1 MLNEQILH
9 QPESRV
15 IELDIEGMT
24 CSSCVGRVE
33 RKLGKIDGVEALVN
47 LPLESAQVTVPASI
61 TDEQITATVAAVGYK
76 ATVRRA
82 AYPVGT
88 VGTMADPAPTG
99 PAGSIPA
106 PPADGPPSH
115 LAGKLRPRLIVAAIL
130 TVPVFLVSM
139 VPALQFPNWGWVVG
153 ALALPVVSWA
163 AWPFHR
169 AAAINAR
176 HLGSTMDTLVSI
188 GVTAAYLFSAWLL
201 FADPAMTAHPQAM
214 EGMESGGL
222 YFEVASVVTT
232 FLLLGRYLEANA
244 RRKAG
249 DALKALLSLGAKEA
263 TVLRDGAEVMMP
275 AEQLQ
280 AGDVI
285 VVRPGE
291 KIATDGV
298 VLEGSSA
305 VDASLVT
312 GESVPVEVGPN
323 SPVTGATINTS
334 GRLLVRAT
342 RVGADTTLAR
352 MGRLVSQAQTAK
364 APIARLADR
373 ISAVFV
379 PVVLVLA
386 TLTFIGWLL
395 AAGPAISDAEL
406 RAAFTAAV
414 AVLVIACPCA
424 LGLATPVGLLTGT
437 GRGAQLGI
445 LIKGPQVLEDTRTV
459 DTILLDKTGTVT
471 TGHLAVDGTRAF
483 APFTEAEVLR
493 LAGAV
498 EAASEHPVARAIA
511 AAALTAEQQAD
522 GAARLPAVVDFH
534 SAPGGGVR
542 GGVDGRH
549 VTVGRSGWLQE
560 NGVTVSAPQQAALA
574 AAEAAGATAI
584 WVAVD
589 GEPTGI
595 VSLRDTIKPGSA
607 AAIARLREL
616 GLRPILLTGDNA
628 AVANQV
634 AAAVG
639 IPSEDV
645 FAGVLPEG
653 KVEAVR
659 SLQAGGAT
667 VAMAGDGVNDAAA
680 LAQADLG
687 IAMGSGTDVAIEAA
701 DLTVMGNDL
710 GQVAQAIELSR
721 RTLATIKTNLFWAFF
736 YNVVGIPVAALGL
749 LNPMI
754 AGAAMAASSV
764 LVVANSLRL
773 RRFGN

>member
-1 MLNEQILH
+1 MSSEQLLD
-9 QPESRV
+9 QPGSRV

-24 CSSCVGRVE
+24 CASCVGRVE
-33 RKLGKIDGVEALVN
+33 RKLGKLDGVSASVN
-47 LPLESAQVTVPASI
+47 LPLESARVTVPSEI
-61 TDEQITATVAAVGYK
+61 TDAQITETVAAAGYK
-76 ATVRRA
+76 ATVRAPAVRSADHPA
-82 AYPVGT
+82 AG
-88 VGTMADPAPTG
+88 
-99 PAGSIPA
+99 
-106 PPADGPPSH
+106 
-115 LAGKLRPRLIVAAIL
+115 LRPRLIVAAAL

-139 VPALQFPNWGWVVG
+139 FPLFQFPHWGWVVG
-153 ALALPVVSWA
+153 FLALPVVTWA

-169 AAAINAR
+169 AALVNAR
-176 HLGSTMDTLVSI
+176 HFGSTMDTLVSI
-188 GVTAAYLFSAWLL
+188 GVTAAYVFSAWQLI
-201 FADPAMTAHPQAM
+201 ADPWMTAHPEGMGGMSGMGGMDGM
-214 EGMESGGL
+214 EGMASGGL
-222 YFEVASVVTT
+222 YFEVAAVVTT
-232 FLLLGRYLEANA
+232 FLLLGRYLEARA
-244 RRKAG
+244 KQKAG
-249 DALKALLSLGAKEA
+249 DALKALLSLGAKDA
-263 TVLRDGAEVMMP
+263 TVLRDGRE
-275 AEQLQ
+275 EQLPADQ
-280 AGDVI
+280 LAVGDVI

-298 VLEGSSA
+298 VIDGSSA

-312 GESVPVEVGPN
+312 GESVPVEVGPD

-342 RVGADTTLAR
+342 RVGAETTLAQ
-352 MGRLVSQAQTAK
+352 MGRLVSQAQTGK

-373 ISAVFV
+373 ISSVFV
-379 PVVLVLA
+379 PVVLAIAVA
-386 TLTFIGWLL
+386 TFAGWLL
-395 AAGPAISDAEL
+395 VAAPDISDAEL

-471 TGHLAVDGTRAF
+471 TGHLAVDGAESFGTAG
-483 APFTEAEVLR
+483 PAEVLR

-498 EAASEHPVARAIA
+498 EAASEHPIGRAVA
-511 AAALTAEQQAD
+511 AAALAAEPGEGTPDA
-522 GAARLPAVVDFH
+522 GRLPAVGGFR
-534 SAPGGGVR
+534 SAPGGGVQ
-542 GGVDGRH
+542 GTVEGRL
-549 VTVGRSGWLQE
+549 VTAGRTGWLEE
-560 NGVTVSAPQQAALA
+560 NGITPTAAQLEA
-574 AAEAAGATAI
+574 FGSAEAAGATAV
-584 WVAVD
+584 WLAVD
-589 GEPTGI
+589 GEPAGMI
-595 VSLRDTIKPGSA
+595 SLRDTVKPGSA
-607 AAIARLREL
+607 AAISRLRSL

-628 AVANQV
+628 SVAAQV

-639 IPSEDV
+639 IAADDV

-659 SLQAGGAT
+659 KLQAGGAT

-701 DLTVMGNDL
+701 DLTVMGSDL

-736 YNVVGIPVAALGL
+736 YNAVGIPVAALGL

-773 RRFGN
+773 RRFGR

>member
-1 MLNEQILH
+1 MSNQELLH
-9 QPESRV
+9 EPGNRV
-15 IELDIEGMT
+15 VELDIEGMT
-24 CSSCVGRVE
+24 CASCVNRVE
-33 RKLGKIDGVEALVN
+33 KKLRKLDGVEASVN
-47 LPLESAQVTVPASI
+47 LPLESAYVTVPAGIS
-61 TDEQITATVAAVGYK
+61 DEQITATVEAAGYK
-76 ATVRRA
+76 AKVRPGQVADA
-82 AYPVGT
+82 AATGDHSGT
-88 VGTMADPAPTG
+88 PTASDMDHG
-99 PAGSIPA
+99 GAA
-106 PPADGPPSH
+106 AR
-115 LAGKLRPRLIVAAIL
+115 LRPRLILAAAL
-130 TVPVFLVSM
+130 TVPVFLISM
-139 VPALQFPNWGWVVG
+139 VPAFQFPQWGWVAG
-153 ALALPVVSWA
+153 GLAFPVVTWS

-176 HLGSTMDTLVSI
+176 HLASTMDTLVSI
-188 GVTAAYLFSAWLL
+188 GVAAAYLFSAWQL
-201 FADPAMTAHPQAM
+201 FSDPFLTLHPGM
-214 EGMESGGL
+214 EGMQGGGL

-244 RRKAG
+244 KQKAG
-249 DALKALLSLGAKEA
+249 DALHALLSLGAKDA
-263 TVLRDGAEVMMP
+263 AVLQDGKERRIP
-275 AEQLQ
+275 ADQLQ
-280 AGDVI
+280 VGDVL

-298 VLEGSSA
+298 VVDGTSA

-312 GESVPVEVGPN
+312 GESVPVEVGPD
-323 SPVTGATINTS
+323 SRVTGATINTS

-342 RVGADTTLAR
+342 RVSSETTLAQ
-352 MGRLVSQAQTAK
+352 MARLVSQAQTGK

-379 PVVLVLA
+379 PVVLAIAAITFVL
-386 TLTFIGWLL
+386 WLL
-395 AAGPAISDAEL
+395 FAGAAADGGGL
-406 RAAFTAAV
+406 RSAFTAAV

-471 TGHLAVDGTRAF
+471 AGMLTVDSTLAFHGFGER
-483 APFTEAEVLR
+483 EVLR

-498 EAASEHPVARAIA
+498 EAASEHPIAHAIA
-511 AAALTAEQQAD
+511 AAAVREMTVDLQTADD
-522 GAARLPAVVDFH
+522 GGHLPAVQGFS
-534 SAPGGGVR
+534 SAPGGGVV
-542 GGVDGRH
+542 GTVAGRL
-549 VTVGRSGWLQE
+549 VTAGRTGWFDLNNIIMTEDQRR
-560 NGVTVSAPQQAALA
+560 AQA
-574 AAEAAGATAI
+574 AAEAAGATVI

-589 GEPTGI
+589 GVVAGI
-595 VSLRDTIKPGSA
+595 ISLRDTIKDGSPA
-607 AAIARLREL
+607 AVARMKAL
-616 GLRPILLTGDNA
+616 GLRPMLLTGDNA
-628 AVANQV
+628 AVAGQV

-639 IPSEDV
+639 IDPVDV
-645 FAGVLPEG
+645 YAEVLPEG
-653 KVEAVR
+653 KVEVVR
-659 SLQAGGAT
+659 RLQAGGAT

-701 DLTVMGNDL
+701 DLTVMGSDL
-710 GQVAQAIELSR
+710 AQVVQAIELSR

-736 YNVVGIPVAALGL
+736 YNAVGIPVAALGL

-773 RRFGN
+773 RSFGTKA